1 MTINKVTIGN
11 CTLYNADCRDVLP
24 ELGRFDLLLT
34 DPPYGIGAHTGI
46 GKYGVAREQRSE
58 KSGWTD
64 DAPPPPDLLNA
75 LRTRCSLQIVFGAN
89 YFQLPPSRGWLVW
102 DKGAGFKN
110 RTFAEAELVWTNIDM
125 NTKIF
130 AHDPLAFRDYINKD
144 HPTQKPIR
152 LMQFCIHQADKQ
164 SHNATIFDPFMG
176 SGSTA
181 MACILE
187 GRTFTGIEREPR
199 YFDAACKRIERANA
213 QGRLFTDT

>member
-1 MTINKVTIGN
+1 MEKITIGN

-34 DPPYGIGAHTGI
+34 DPPYGIGINKSNRLSISRGHTGF
-46 GKYGVAREQRSE
+46 S
-58 KSGWTD
+58 WD
-64 DAPPPPDLLNA
+64 DEPVDPDLLNSIFSKSDT
-75 LRTRCSLQIVFGAN
+75 LIVWGGN
-89 YFQLPPSRGWLVW
+89 YFDLPPAKCFIIW
-102 DKGAGFKN
+102 DKQNDG
-110 RTFAEAELVWTNIDM
+110 RDFADCEYAWTNLDKVARIHRQRPM
-125 NTKIF
+125 NMDGGKE
-130 AHDPLAFRDYINKD
+130 

-152 LMQFCIHQADKQ
+152 LMQFCIHQADKK

-199 YFDAACKRIERANA
+199 YFDAACERIERATA
-213 QGRLFTDT
+213 QGRLFTDA